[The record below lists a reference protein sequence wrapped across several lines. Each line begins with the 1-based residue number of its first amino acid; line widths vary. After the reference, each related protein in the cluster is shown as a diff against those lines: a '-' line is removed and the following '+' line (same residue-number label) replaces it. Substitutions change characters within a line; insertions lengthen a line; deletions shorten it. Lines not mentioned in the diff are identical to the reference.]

1 MLARPG
7 SWKSVATV
15 AAFLGITC
23 AALYPVA
30 VVPLMSE
37 RRDVKLAAPGF
48 KKGSMWREIDRS

>member
-1 MLARPG
+1 M
-7 SWKSVATV
+7 ATV